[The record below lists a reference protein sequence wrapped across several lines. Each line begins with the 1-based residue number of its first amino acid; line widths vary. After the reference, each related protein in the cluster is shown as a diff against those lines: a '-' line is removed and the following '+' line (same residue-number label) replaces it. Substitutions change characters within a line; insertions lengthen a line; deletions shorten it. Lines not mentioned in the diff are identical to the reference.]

1 LNYPPES
8 TMAVSAIF
16 WTKFHRACGSRSPEC
31 ASLSA
36 IRALMSTRPN
46 SSSSAG
52 AGLPLRHRR
61 EPAGQAMSRYDDLRK
76 MREARSEVKTA
87 DATKPVKHYDAGEP
101 IMKFL
106 AILTAAIF
114 LSAPA
119 LAETATNSPVSSQF
133 AAAAKAAK
141 VNSKVK
147 KLGPRVCPHPEDDE
161 CRAWCCT
168 VGPNALGLVA
178 TRPIVPR

>member
-1 LNYPPES
+1 VRDAEQLIWNFANS
-8 TMAVSAIF
+8 IMA
-16 WTKFHRACGSRSPEC
+16 
-31 ASLSA
+31 
-36 IRALMSTRPN
+36 
-46 SSSSAG
+46 SAG
-52 AGLPLRHRR
+52 T
-61 EPAGQAMSRYDDLRK
+61 E
-76 MREARSEVKTA
+76 MREARSEVKTV

-106 AILTAAIF
+106 ALLIAAIF

-141 VNSKVK
+141 VSSKVK

-168 VGPNALGLVA
+168 CGAKCLGTSCNPLHC
-178 TRPIVPR
+178 P